1 MAVFI
6 SLGEQKATIFLQAL
20 LEAAAVFL
28 IALLCSCGLGSLAA
42 GSLTELLLS
51 SVETGVSLQV
61 SLQFTDIALLLGIGS
76 GVVVIAV
83 LLSFAAS
90 NPCKSERYSVTNGG
104 IIR

>member
-6 SLGEQKATIFLQAL
+6 SLGEQKIIIFLQAF

-28 IALLCSCGLGSLAA
+28 IALIGSCGLGSLA
-42 GSLTELLLS
+42 SSWLQDLLLS
-51 SVETGVSLQV
+51 SVETDVSLQV

-83 LLSFAAS
+83 LLSLLPVIQA
-90 NPCKSERYSVTNGG
+90 NPKDILSRMEG
-104 IIR
+104 